1 MEKLDFGEPLPKVKC
16 TSSNCEADLH
26 CFRPKKP
33 KTMQGGKCRECEIEL
48 VDWDIVQRKDL
59 GDIDTTIA
67 FLKKENIRHHFWNI
81 PINKNFKWANVVQGK
96 DKLSQKALKRLK
108 QSVGCVVSEIFFDG
122 RQTPVTQW
130 NIIFFAQ
137 HATATCCRQC
147 IQYWYGIPYDRELT
161 EIELDYFQKLIMRYI
176 DEKLGNIPNAENF
189 QLQLDFN

>member
-1 MEKLDFGEPLPKVKC
+1 
-16 TSSNCEADLH
+16 
-26 CFRPKKP
+26 
-33 KTMQGGKCRECEIEL
+33 MQGGKCRECEIEL